1 MRLKS
6 RSLWLKSRDR
16 NTSYF
21 HKQYQAR
28 LNHNHISEISS
39 SNGETLNDISQI
51 KQAAEVHF
59 QSLFKEDGEINY
71 DLSTEFMSNV
81 TSLVSEEENGE
92 LMNPFTKRSFMLYG
106 LWS

>member
-1 MRLKS
+1 M
-6 RSLWLKSRDR
+6 
-16 NTSYF
+16 
-21 HKQYQAR
+21 
-28 LNHNHISEISS
+28 SS
-39 SNGETLNDISQI
+39 SNGETLKGISQI

-92 LMNPFTKRSFMLYG
+92 LMVPFSEKDT
-106 LWS
+106 